1 MDSAAAGAVGP
12 FAFGFGFLVACACAL
27 LTSSRRRSTAA
38 SLGDCPDTRSYDG
51 GCRRTWDEGDMERSA
66 FVGAVLVG
74 AAGGMAGAGVAGS
87 RFECSFL
94 ARVGTLLRAS
104 ARRSA
109 RSSSSSRSSFSAS
122 PDPPDQSIVYDHTLP
137 PYAAACTALPVW
149 RRSEM

>member
-74 AAGGMAGAGVAGS
+74 AAGGMAGAGVAGW
-87 RFECSFL
+87 RFERSFL
-94 ARVGTLLRAS
+94 ARVGTLLLAS
-104 ARRSA
+104 AAAVSA
-109 RSSSSSRSSFSAS
+109 LV
-122 PDPPDQSIVYDHTLP
+122 IVG
-137 PYAAACTALPVW
+137 ALLVLGEP
-149 RRSEM
+149 